1 MNRVRSGQANS
12 LTAGDPVALTATPT
26 FANVGTML
34 KFVVVLYRRPDL
46 SPEAFFANLRD
57 EHGPLAERIP
67 GLRRYVQNHVLPD
80 PRREHPGWDAVI
92 ELYWD
97 DWASMEAAW
106 ATPEGQAATNHLQ
119 TLADLSRTTW
129 SVVQEHV
136 RR

>member
-1 MNRVRSGQANS
+1 
-12 LTAGDPVALTATPT
+12 
-26 FANVGTML
+26 ML

-46 SPEAFFANLRD
+46 SPDAFFANLRD

-80 PRREHPGWDAVI
+80 PKREHPGWDAVI

-97 DWASMEAAW
+97 DWDSMEAAW
-106 ATPEGQAATNHLQ
+106 ATPEGQAATDHLQ
-119 TLADLSRTTW
+119 ALADLSRTTW

-136 RR
+136 RREST

>member
-1 MNRVRSGQANS
+1 
-12 LTAGDPVALTATPT
+12 
-26 FANVGTML
+26 ML
-34 KFVVVLYRRPDL
+34 KFVVVIYRRPDL
-46 SPEAFFANLRD
+46 PLDDFLANLRN

-67 GLRRYVQNHVLPD
+67 GLRRYVQNYVLPD
-80 PRREHPGWDAVI
+80 GKRRHLGWDAIV

-106 ATPEGQAATNHLQ
+106 ATPEGQAATEHLE

-129 SVVQEHV
+129 SVVEEHV